1 MCESLKADL
10 AADWSAGPAAVTVD
24 KVQIGIGEM
33 SFLFLTFLQIKV
45 ELRIMREIQADY
57 TWQQEM

>member
-10 AADWSAGPAAVTVD
+10 AADWSACPAAVTVD

-57 TWQQEM
+57 MWQQEM